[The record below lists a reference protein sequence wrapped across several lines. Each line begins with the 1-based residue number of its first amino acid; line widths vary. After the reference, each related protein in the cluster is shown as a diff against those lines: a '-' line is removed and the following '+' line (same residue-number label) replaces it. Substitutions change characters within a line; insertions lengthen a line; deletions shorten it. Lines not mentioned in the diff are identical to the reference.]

1 MARPFKQQRDPGA
14 TKARPVAV
22 DPDAVPQR
30 LHKLLALSGL
40 GSRRDMETLIA
51 SGRVT
56 INGNVAEV
64 GAGVVPTDIV
74 RVDSRPVRLSFT
86 PELPQVLLYHKP
98 EGEIVSQDD
107 PENRATVFD
116 KLPRVKGGKWIAIG
130 RLDINT
136 SGLLI
141 FTTSGELANHF
152 MHPRYE
158 VEREYAVRIFG
169 ELTDEQ
175 LVQLKHGIELEDGPA
190 NFDHIRATG
199 GEGANHW
206 YQVILREGRNREVRR
221 LFEAFQLPVSRLM
234 RVRFGPIALPPRLK
248 RGMMMAVEPK
258 DVISL
263 LEWAGLEAPKG
274 PLKQRTKREIEKAAT
289 AYTPKARNAAPAR
302 EDARAG
308 RTATDERSS
317 SDRGSSRAN
326 RAPKPGNPNE
336 PERAN
341 VSKPGPSKSG
351 PNKSGSSKPRPAT
364 AGRKPSANRRVR
376 QASDLTPP
384 KQQKRS
390 DRNKGRG

>member
-1 MARPFKQQRDPGA
+1 
-14 TKARPVAV
+14 
-22 DPDAVPQR
+22 
-30 LHKLLALSGL
+30 
-40 GSRRDMETLIA
+40 
-51 SGRVT
+51 
-56 INGNVAEV
+56 

-107 PENRATVFD
+107 PEKRASVFD

-141 FTTSGELANHF
+141 FTTSGELANRF

-175 LVQLKHGIELEDGPA
+175 TTQLTHGIELEDGPA

-199 GEGANHW
+199 GEGSNHW

-258 DVISL
+258 EVISL

-274 PLKQRTKREIEKAAT
+274 PLKQRSKREIEKAAT
-289 AYTPKARNAAPAR
+289 AYTPKSRNAVPPREDRKMDKSGAERSPAR
-302 EDARAG
+302 TSREHVSAHANATQNVVTDRNKVPTTGNKPMSG
-308 RTATDERSS
+308 R
-317 SDRGSSRAN
+317 
-326 RAPKPGNPNE
+326 KPSV
-336 PERAN
+336 A
-341 VSKPGPSKSG
+341 K
-351 PNKSGSSKPRPAT
+351 
-364 AGRKPSANRRVR
+364 KPSANRRVR